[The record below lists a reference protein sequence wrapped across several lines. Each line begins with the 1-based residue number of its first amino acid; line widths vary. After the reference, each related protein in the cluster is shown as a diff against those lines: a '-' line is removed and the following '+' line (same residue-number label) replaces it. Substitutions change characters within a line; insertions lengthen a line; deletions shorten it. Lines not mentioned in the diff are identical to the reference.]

1 MSMNAGWIILVVI
14 IALLFIIPVA
24 VIAYIAHLIE
34 QTIKDKEIKWDE

>member
-1 MSMNAGWIILVVI
+1 MNAGWIILVVI

-24 VIAYIAHLIE
+24 VFAYIARVIE